1 MPHFSARSATPK
13 DTGPLFRFQP
23 ISGNQPAQNND
34 THMETLVLNLTRFG
48 DLIQTQPVL
57 AALAARGDK
66 TAILCLENFLPA
78 TGLLSHCDAAF
89 ALPGG
94 TLLAALDQDWP
105 AALAVLETCLADIAA
120 RFAPRRLINLTSSI
134 PARLLA
140 KLLADRLGLQE
151 FLGFGLDEHGFSL
164 DTSPWAAF
172 LQAASAHRGTSP
184 FNLCD
189 LFFRAAHLGGA
200 RRPFQLAPPPA
211 ALQDD
216 LAAKLRRADPAA
228 SGYVALQLG
237 ASEDRRR
244 WPVASFARFAAIL
257 RERLGLTPV
266 LLGAPNETDL
276 GEKFAAL
283 YPGAHVNCIGRT
295 GFPELAA
302 ALLAC
307 RMLATNDTGTMHLA
321 AGLGLPVLAF
331 FLATAQPF
339 DTAPYAENALCLE
352 PDLACHPCSFG
363 SACGLD
369 LACLE
374 AIQAENA
381 AAWAAGFLE
390 TGRWQGPAF
399 HKTRAWITRRDEHGQ
414 MTLTSPTG
422 HDNSDRAKWLACQ
435 RHFFRQFLDNLPLT
449 PPDSPAPDGPQAA
462 PLKETLGQAQ
472 LILSLLLE
480 QGKLL
485 QSLPRDKAKNKFLAT
500 WQRLQS
506 LFAANPGLAALAFL
520 WTEHSH
526 HADADL
532 AAFLAEAARF
542 ADLVKA
548 MLKIFE

>member
-1 MPHFSARSATPK
+1 MK
-13 DTGPLFRFQP
+13 
-23 ISGNQPAQNND
+23 
-34 THMETLVLNLTRFG
+34 TLVLNLTRFG

-57 AALAARGDK
+57 SALAARGEQ

-78 TGLLSHCDAAF
+78 TGLLDHCDAAF

-105 AALAVLETCLADIAA
+105 QALAALETCIAGIAA
-120 RFAPRRLINLTSSI
+120 RFAPERLINLTSSI

-140 KLLADRLGLQE
+140 KLLADRLKLQGL
-151 FLGFGLDEHGFSL
+151 LGFCLDEHGFSL

-189 LFFRAAHLGGA
+189 LFFRTAHLDGGE
-200 RRPFQLAPPPA
+200 RPFQLAPPPA
-211 ALQDD
+211 ALQKDM
-216 LAAKLRRADPAA
+216 AGKLGQADPAA
-228 SGYVALQLG
+228 NGFIALQLG

-257 RERLGLTPV
+257 HGRLGLTPV
-266 LLGAPNETDL
+266 LLGVPNETDL
-276 GEKFAAL
+276 GEKFADL
-283 YPGAHVNCIGRT
+283 YPGPHVNLIGQT

-339 DTAPYAENALCLE
+339 DTAPYAENILCLE
-352 PDLACHPCSFG
+352 PDLSCHPCSFG
-363 SACGLD
+363 AACGLD
-369 LACLE
+369 LACLQT
-374 AIQAENA
+374 IQADNA
-381 AAWAAGFLE
+381 AAWTAGFLE

-399 HKTRAWITRRDEHGQ
+399 HKTRAWITRRDEYGQ

-422 HDNSDRAKWLACQ
+422 HDNTDRAKWLTIQ

-449 PPDSPAPDGPQAA
+449 PPKSPAPDGPQAA
-462 PLKETLGQAQ
+462 PLMETLNQAN
-472 LILSLLLE
+472 LILTLLLE

-526 HADADL
+526 RADTDL
-532 AAFLAEAARF
+532 TAFLDQARRF

-548 MLKIFE
+548 MLGIFE